1 MITAWIAI
9 IAKIGDKSRP
19 LIGRKKFLYGFNK
32 GSAIFST
39 IFFNGVYDDGAIQL
53 KTIWIIMA
61 KKNRLALVKQS
72 SRNVPINIVVMLISW
87 SEIRDKIKISKY

>member
-19 LIGRKKFLYGFNK
+19 QKEQKKFLYGFNE

-72 SRNVPINIVVMLISW
+72 SRNVPINIVVLLISW